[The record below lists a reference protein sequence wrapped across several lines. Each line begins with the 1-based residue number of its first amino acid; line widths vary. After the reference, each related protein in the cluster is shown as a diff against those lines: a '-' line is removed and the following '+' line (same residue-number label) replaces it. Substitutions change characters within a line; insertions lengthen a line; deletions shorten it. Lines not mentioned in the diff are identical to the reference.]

1 MTHALALLA
10 NHCIDAAAVVLAYR
24 DLPAEQTIAG
34 EPRVGSAELG
44 RLGDRTVGVWELS
57 PSISSDVEADE
68 FFIVLSGA
76 ATVDF
81 EDGSPR
87 LQLRAGSVGRL
98 VAGSATR
105 WTVTATLCKIYVA

>member
-10 NHCIDAAAVVLAYR
+10 NHCVDATAVALAYR
-24 DLPAEQTIAG
+24 DLSAEQTIAG
-34 EPRVGSAELG
+34 RPRVGSAELG
-44 RLGDRTVGVWELS
+44 RLGDCTVGVWELS

-81 EDGSPR
+81 ADGSPS

-105 WTVTATLCKIYVA
+105 WTVTATLRKIYVA